1 MIEYCGSGQSLLGH
15 FHSKCLMFVDMNGL
29 LQENLVC
36 EKLRFANILWLA
48 VEGLLLK
55 DLAVDSLASSST
67 LKADGKGA
75 GEGVAVLDASWYRK
89 DEALTVGAGMC

>member
-36 EKLRFANILWLA
+36 GKLRFVNILWLA

-55 DLAVDSLASSST
+55 DLDSLASSST